1 MRRAQASL
9 SAMAADSKSSPALA
23 VDTDTF
29 RLWDDLA
36 AFPVGAIDAQLRQAQ
51 RWLAR
56 RVDADN
62 VIWIGA
68 VRTLRGAR
76 AKHDPF
82 LGWRLRG
89 RTVLRPEPVAYR
101 EQHRRYY
108 ASDHYG
114 RLTRGY
120 YERSHSGEVRRV
132 HAGMTGTAS
141 LAGAGAFRTH
151 RLRDA
156 DFLDFA
162 AFKRTEHYR
171 LYYRDPGIV
180 DRMTVGFPVHADAE
194 SFFLIDRYRSR
205 ADGARG
211 RPFAARDAAI
221 AAGAL
226 RGVRSLHRQLMM
238 SHGLL
243 AGDKLLSPVERQ
255 ILFGLLRG
263 NTEREIAA
271 ELGQKPATV
280 HKYVGDLHARFGVN
294 GRVELMALWYG

>member
-1 MRRAQASL
+1 
-9 SAMAADSKSSPALA
+9 MAADPKSSPALT
-23 VDTDTF
+23 VDAATF
-29 RLWDDLA
+29 ALWDDLA
-36 AFPVGAIDAQLRQAQ
+36 AFTAGATDAQLRHTQ

-56 RVDADN
+56 ALNADN

-68 VRTLRGAR
+68 VRVLRGAR
-76 AKHDPF
+76 AKSDPF
-82 LGWRLRG
+82 FGWRLRG
-89 RTVLRPEPVAYR
+89 RTVLRPEPAAYR
-101 EQHRRYY
+101 EQYRHYY

-120 YERSHSGEVRRV
+120 YERSHRDEVRLA
-132 HAGMTGTAS
+132 HAGMSGTAS
-141 LAGAGAFRTH
+141 LAGAGRFRAH

-171 LYYRDPGIV
+171 LYYRGPGIV
-180 DRMTVGFPVHADAE
+180 DRVTVGFPVHADAE
-194 SFFLIDRYRSR
+194 SFFLIDRYRTR
-205 ADGARG
+205 ANGARG
-211 RPFAARDAAI
+211 RPFAVRDVGI

-226 RGVRSLHRQLMM
+226 RGMRSLHRQLMM

-263 NTEREIAA
+263 RSERDIAA
-271 ELGQKPATV
+271 ELGSKPATV
-280 HKYVGDLHARFGVN
+280 HKYVGDLYARF
-294 GRVELMALWYG
+294 RVSSRTELMAIWFA

>member
-1 MRRAQASL
+1 
-9 SAMAADSKSSPALA
+9 MAVNPKSSPVLA
-23 VDTDTF
+23 VDAATF
-29 RLWDDLA
+29 ALWDDLA
-36 AFPVGAIDAQLRQAQ
+36 TFPAGATDAQLQCVQ

-56 RVDADN
+56 AVGADN

-68 VRTLRGAR
+68 VRVLRGAR
-76 AKHDPF
+76 AKGDPF

-89 RTVLRPEPVAYR
+89 RATLHMEPAAYR
-101 EQHRRYY
+101 EQHSCYY

-114 RLTRGY
+114 RLTRSY
-120 YERSHSGEVRRV
+120 YERSHRDQVRRV

-141 LAGAGAFRTH
+141 LAGAGTFRAH

-171 LYYRDPGIV
+171 LYYRNPGIA
-180 DRMTVGFPVHADAE
+180 DRVTVGFPVHADAE
-194 SFFLIDRYRSR
+194 SFFLIDRYHTR

-211 RPFAARDAAI
+211 RPFAARDVAI

-243 AGDKLLSPVERQ
+243 TGDKLLSPVERQ
-255 ILFGLLRG
+255 ILFGLLRACS
-263 NTEREIAA
+263 EREIAT

-294 GRVELMALWYG
+294 SRAELMALWHG